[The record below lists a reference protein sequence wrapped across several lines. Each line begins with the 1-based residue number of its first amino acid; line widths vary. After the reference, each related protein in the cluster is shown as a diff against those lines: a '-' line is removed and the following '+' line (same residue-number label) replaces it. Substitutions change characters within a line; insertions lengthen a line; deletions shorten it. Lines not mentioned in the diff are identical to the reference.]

1 MNKLLLIILATAV
14 TSSLVSET
22 STVDASDG
30 KIYTYRNDNGVA
42 REIEIHFPK
51 GHDASE
57 ELVPGIIMFHGGGW
71 GGGDRKQFR
80 YLCQYFASRG
90 VVAATVGYELA
101 KKAKEAKK
109 GEGSRKR
116 VCIRDAKSAIRWYKQ
131 HGNELGIDP
140 KRIVAGGGS
149 AGGHVCLL
157 ATTNPDLNYP
167 GDPKDYDTSVAAYL
181 LFNPALSASDAKDPE
196 VDFLHHLKADLSPAI
211 VFFGTEDKW
220 LKGWNPAYKKIK
232 SLGIKNVEFWVA
244 KDQAHAFFNQQPWA
258 DVTITAS
265 DRFLNKL
272 GFIKGE
278 PTLVRSKKE
287 ARLIKKP

>member
-1 MNKLLLIILATAV
+1 MKKLLLIILATAV
-14 TSSLVSET
+14 TSSLVAEET
-22 STVDASDG
+22 SNVDAPGG
-30 KIYTYRNDNGVA
+30 KIYTYKKDNGVA

-51 GHDASE
+51 SHDASE
-57 ELVPGIIMFHGGGW
+57 KLVPGIIMFHGGGW

-101 KKAKEAKK
+101 KKAKK

-131 HGNELGIDP
+131 HANELGIDP
-140 KRIVAGGGS
+140 KCIIAGGGS
-149 AGGHVCLL
+149 AGGHVSLL
-157 ATTNPDLNYP
+157 ATTNPDLNCL
-167 GDPKDYDTSVAAYL
+167 DDSKDYDTSVAAYL
-181 LFNPALSASDAKDPE
+181 LFNPALSASDAKDSE

-211 VFFGTEDKW
+211 VFFGTKDKW
-220 LKGWNPAYKKIK
+220 LKGWNPAYKKMK
-232 SLGIKNVEFWVA
+232 SLGIKTVEFWVA
-244 KDQAHAFFNQQPWA
+244 KDQGHSFFNQQPWT
-258 DVTITAS
+258 DITITAS

-272 GFIKGE
+272 GFIEGE
-278 PTLVRSKKE
+278 PTLVVSKKE